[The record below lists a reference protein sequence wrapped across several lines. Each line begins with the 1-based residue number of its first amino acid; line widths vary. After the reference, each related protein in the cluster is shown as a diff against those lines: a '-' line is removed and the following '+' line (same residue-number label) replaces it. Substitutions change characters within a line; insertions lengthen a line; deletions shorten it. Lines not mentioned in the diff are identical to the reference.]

1 MISND
6 TSLLVG
12 DAALLACVGFGE
24 PNVEITWKR
33 DGAVIMNSSLV
44 TITEEEVT
52 QGGRVYNQSFLEL
65 CSLMVSAS
73 YTCSVSIGQTMVNA
87 TTQLTVERILELVM
101 ISNDTSLLVGDAALL
116 ACVGFGEPNVEI
128 TWKRN
133 GEVIT
138 NSSLVTITEEEVTQG
153 GRVYKQSFLELCSL
167 MVSDAGVY
175 TCSVS
180 NGETMVNATTQLTV
194 ECKKLLFQK

>member
-33 DGAVIMNSSLV
+33 DGAAIM
-44 TITEEEVT
+44 
-52 QGGRVYNQSFLEL
+52 
-65 CSLMVSAS
+65 
-73 YTCSVSIGQTMVNA
+73 
-87 TTQLTVERILELVM
+87 
-101 ISNDTSLLVGDAALL
+101 
-116 ACVGFGEPNVEI
+116 
-128 TWKRN
+128 
-133 GEVIT
+133 

-167 MVSDAGVY
+167 MVSDSGVY

-194 ECKKLLFQK
+194 EGKYCVEIVFKFIF